1 MVAGGEVV
9 VVGSGF
15 GGAVA
20 ALRLVEKGYRV
31 TVLEAGRRFADTDFA
46 DSPWQAHR
54 ILWAPRLGLTGIV
67 RVRVRRHLLALTGIG
82 VGGGSLAYAGVLHRP
97 TEDAFRRAGWDRT
110 VDWAGELAPFYALA
124 ERMLGTAQGP
134 LPVGPD
140 TGDGVLCQVAADPG
154 SAGASFRSTRVGVY
168 FGAPGRAVPDPY
180 FAGRGPER
188 TGCTGCARCVLG
200 CRVGAKNTLVKN
212 YLHLAEQLGARIR
225 PLTTVTAL
233 TPRPGGGWHVRTV
246 PSGTLA
252 PRPRATTLRADH
264 VVLAAGAWGTV
275 ELLHRC
281 RAAGTLPGLPAA
293 LGSRTRTNR
302 EVLLAVSAPG
312 FDVGPGVAV
321 SSELYA
327 DGATLVQ
334 LCRVGGGS
342 HPLAAL
348 LCPLPGGGAGALRRW
363 PLGHFGRRTAV
374 LLAMEARESALT
386 SRLRHGH
393 LVFTP
398 DEGPGEP
405 ARLPAAEAVARD
417 FAGRIAGSAYGWW
430 WNTLLGLPFTAHL
443 LGGCPIGT
451 DPRTSVVDPGHRVHG
466 HPTLHIADA
475 SVVPANLGCNP
486 ALTVTALAERAFSAW
501 PVA

>member
-1 MVAGGEVV
+1 MAAGGEVV

-20 ALRLVEKGYRV
+20 ALRLAEKGYRV
-31 TVLEAGRRFADTDFA
+31 TVLEAGRRFADADFA

-54 ILWAPRLGLTGIV
+54 VLWAPRLGLTGIV

-82 VGGGSLAYAGVLHRP
+82 VGGGSLAYAGVHHRP
-97 TEDAFRRAGWDRT
+97 AAEVFRRPGWDRT
-110 VDWAGELAPFYALA
+110 VDWAAELAPFYALA
-124 ERMLGTAQGP
+124 ERMMGTAPVP
-134 LPVGPD
+134 LPAGAD
-140 TGDGVLCQVAADPG
+140 TGDGVLGRVAADGGP
-154 SAGASFRSTRVGVY
+154 AGASFRPVRAGVY
-168 FGAPGRAVPDPY
+168 FGAPGRPVPDPY

-200 CRVGAKNTLVKN
+200 CRVGAKNTLMKN
-212 YLHLAEQLGARIR
+212 YLHLAERLGARIR
-225 PLTTVTAL
+225 PLTSVIGL
-233 TPRPGGGWHVRTV
+233 VPRPGGGWLVRTV
-246 PSGTLA
+246 PGGALV
-252 PRPRATTLRADH
+252 PRRRGATFRADQ
-264 VVLAAGAWGTV
+264 VVLAAGAWGTA

-281 RAAGTLPGLPAA
+281 RAAGTLPGLSAA
-293 LGSRTRTNR
+293 LGSRTLTNR

-321 SSELYA
+321 SSELCA
-327 DGATLVQ
+327 DDVTLVQ

-348 LCPLPGGGAGALRRW
+348 LCPLPGGGARALRRW
-363 PLGHFGRRTAV
+363 PVRHFGGRTAL

-386 SRLRHGH
+386 SRLRHGR
-393 LVFTP
+393 LVLVP
-398 DEGPGEP
+398 ADGPREP
-405 ARLPAAEAVARD
+405 ARLPAAEAAARS
-417 FAGRIAGSAYGWW
+417 FAERVAGSAYGWW

-451 DPRTSVVDPGHRVHG
+451 DPSTGVVDTGHRVHG
-466 HPTLHIADA
+466 HPTLHITDA

-486 ALTVTALAERAFSAW
+486 ALTVTALAERAFAAW
-501 PVA
+501 PAA